1 VKKRFQFIS
10 LKDFIKELDQNLIND
25 SIKQIFI
32 PDKEKT
38 YIVALSGGPDSL
50 FLTHIYN
57 KFYKKKYIEELILFH
72 FNHKIRKEAD
82 EEEEFVIGFAQQ
94 LDLPIVVSSKNVVEF
109 CRKTKKN
116 LEEAARILRYRDI
129 FRLTKRLKKECFVVT
144 GHHGDDYI
152 ETIFLRLLRGSSL
165 KNINFFHKRTLPI
178 KIAHKSYSLNLLSP
192 LLLFDKTEILE
203 YLEENRIPYK
213 IDRSNFDESY
223 KRNFI
228 RKNVLEPLKR
238 IGFKSGIVWQRT
250 HLSTIYF
257 KNQSHLQE
265 FICIDRQL
273 LNGLDNST
281 IKMILDQVTKS
292 LGVSPFSSK
301 IVAEFIYQSE
311 HSVIKIET
319 KECLIESVR
328 NKIWFINQNAFL
340 LKEPKILKED
350 HHWIILWDDK
360 KRIYNYNDII
370 KIFYLKQNNL
380 SKIKEILREKEI
392 PQSIRKNVPIIIRQH
407 HYQILLSYIKGFWD
421 LNIPLNH

>member
-1 VKKRFQFIS
+1 
-10 LKDFIKELDQNLIND
+10 
-25 SIKQIFI
+25 
-32 PDKEKT
+32 
-38 YIVALSGGPDSL
+38 
-50 FLTHIYN
+50 
-57 KFYKKKYIEELILFH
+57 
-72 FNHKIRKEAD
+72 
-82 EEEEFVIGFAQQ
+82 
-94 LDLPIVVSSKNVVEF
+94 
-109 CRKTKKN
+109 
-116 LEEAARILRYRDI
+116 
-129 FRLTKRLKKECFVVT
+129 
-144 GHHGDDYI
+144 
-152 ETIFLRLLRGSSL
+152 
-165 KNINFFHKRTLPI
+165 
-178 KIAHKSYSLNLLSP
+178 
-192 LLLFDKTEILE
+192 
-203 YLEENRIPYK
+203 
-213 IDRSNFDESY
+213 
-223 KRNFI
+223 
-228 RKNVLEPLKR
+228 
-238 IGFKSGIVWQRT
+238 
-250 HLSTIYF
+250 
-257 KNQSHLQE
+257 
-265 FICIDRQL
+265 
-273 LNGLDNST
+273 
-281 IKMILDQVTKS
+281 MILDQVTKS